1 MKHKIFT
8 FIKFAGLPLFLF
20 VSFSCI
26 PNSIKLV
33 KETLNPDLGNKC
45 IISGYILDKDTQEPL
60 IGAKIFLNN
69 NEYETSTNVD
79 GLFTFKNLSAGIYK
93 IKAEYVGYK
102 TVSKLHFRA
111 KANYVYELNIEL
123 ELEADL
129 L

>member
-1 MKHKIFT
+1 M
-8 FIKFAGLPLFLF
+8 
-20 VSFSCI
+20 
-26 PNSIKLV
+26 
-33 KETLNPDLGNKC
+33 
-45 IISGYILDKDTQEPL
+45 DKDTQEPL